1 MSLDPTRTNIQN
13 ELTVKTDRIRQLLEK
28 HGLDA
33 LLLRRVSS
41 FAWATCGAAS
51 YINTATTDGVASL
64 LITPEGRYLLT
75 NNIEAPRLEK
85 EEKLAEQGWE
95 FKTSPWHGG
104 GKDYIAELSGGM
116 KLGADGYHPGAL
128 DISDD
133 IAYLRSQLTSEEVA
147 RFRTLGKLCADSMRQ
162 AIDAVRPGM
171 PEYQIAGLLSQAG
184 ESRGVQVIVNL
195 IATDERIFNYR
206 HPTPTDKPL
215 QHYAMLVLCGR
226 KWGLVCSVTRFV
238 NFGFLAKEI
247 RHKAEAVARVD
258 AAIIAATRPG
268 KDLSDIFKQAQTSY
282 ADVGFADE
290 WQLHHQGGSAGYE
303 PREIVATPST
313 HRQVVANQVYAWNPS
328 ITGAK
333 SEDSVLVGEQGN
345 EILTKVTN
353 WPTIDIQIGNQ
364 LIQRPLILEK
374 D

>member
-1 MSLDPTRTNIQN
+1 MSLDLNRTNVQN
-13 ELTVKTDRIRQLLEK
+13 EISVKAERIQQLLEQ
-28 HGLDA
+28 HNLDA

-41 FAWATCGAAS
+41 FAWATCGS
-51 YINTATTDGVASL
+51 VGYVNTAATDGIASL
-64 LITPEGRYLLT
+64 LITPKGRYLLT
-75 NNIEAPRLEK
+75 SNIEATRLEK
-85 EEKLAEQGWE
+85 EEKLVEQGWE
-95 FKTSPWHGG
+95 FKISPWHD
-104 GKDYIAELSGGM
+104 GKNYIAELTDGM
-116 KLGADGYHPGAL
+116 KLGADGYYPGAV

-133 IAYLRSQLTSEEVA
+133 LAYLRSQLTSEEVL

-195 IATDERIFNYR
+195 IATDERIFAYR

-226 KWGLVCSVTRFV
+226 KWGLVCSITRFV
-238 NFGFLAKEI
+238 HFGFLPREV
-247 RHKAEAVARVD
+247 RQKAEAVARVD
-258 AAIIAATRPG
+258 AAMIATTRPG
-268 KDLSDIFKQAQTSY
+268 RTMSEIFKQAQAAYT
-282 ADVGFADE
+282 DVGFPDE

-303 PREIVATPST
+303 AREIIATPSA
-313 HRQVVANQVYAWNPS
+313 HQAVLANQVYAWNPS
-328 ITGAK
+328 ITGTK
-333 SEDSVLVGEQGN
+333 SEDSILVGEQGN
-345 EILTKVTN
+345 EILSKVAN